1 MDDQQ
6 WKPLGFDGLRKRL
19 VEVKK
24 LLEQA
29 AAVGMTQDVARL
41 EAAAELERRAR
52 ELEERGRPDRR
63 RYR

>member
-1 MDDQQ
+1 MNQNQ
-6 WKPLGFDGLRKRL
+6 WRPMGFEGLRKRL

-52 ELEERGRPDRR
+52 ELEARGRPGRT